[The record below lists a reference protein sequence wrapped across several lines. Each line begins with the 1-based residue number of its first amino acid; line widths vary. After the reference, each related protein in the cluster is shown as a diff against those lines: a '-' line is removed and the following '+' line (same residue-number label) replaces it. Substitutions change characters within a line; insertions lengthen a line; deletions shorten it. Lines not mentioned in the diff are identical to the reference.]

1 MNATELWQLSPE
13 QFNEWRRENDYPRI
27 WALLVASLPHFDDWM
42 AEQKIEKSVIFQ
54 IGIARFISSRC
65 VLSLCVYM
73 SDDKVRL
80 YESASSALES
90 LRKSGLI
97 RSETRFE
104 PYSMWLAGKHGN
116 DEVKRVQSLL
126 SVSENNKGEAQVL
139 GKHRLLNIGGVTLKS
154 PIISGRLLDFTCL
167 DELSL
172 DGAVNNSKVYLWHCS
187 AKGVRVNGG
196 VIGLDLFD
204 SLLWDH
210 RAWAKKRE
218 LALEDGVFQDF
229 TIECE
234 EIRFH
239 SSRAVLK
246 NFSVSAKNFDATM
259 EHTNLDKVE
268 VVYNDN
274 GRIDHN
280 EASKLYRNAKR
291 LFSSVGDTVDAG
303 ECYYKEK
310 LHEMKSLASPRELF
324 RERWLRSGPMTKCW
338 LSLLCY
344 LKCAQVHQLHHLG
357 VWGASH
363 QKPADVDG
371 GDPAGDPDLFPGTG
385 VCNPRPSGALP
396 LFQHRHLRDPGLWGH
411 LPDLLAAATAVGHR
425 SLLRHVPDRSLPRGF
440 CLENQAVLTGAPT
453 RVPSVPASGVLLLS
467 SHPSRLSRRPCL
479 TQRRWSD
486 FI

>member
-13 QFNEWRRENDYPRI
+13 QFNEWRRENDYPHI
-27 WALLVASLPHFDDWM
+27 WDLLVVSLPYFGDWM
-42 AEQKIEKSVIFQ
+42 ADQKIDKGVIFQ
-54 IGIARFISSRC
+54 IGMARFISSRC

-73 SDDKVRL
+73 SDDKTRL
-80 YESASSALES
+80 YETASSALES

-97 RSETRFE
+97 RSEVRFE
-104 PYSMWLAGKHGN
+104 PYLMWLTGKYGK
-116 DEVKRVQSLL
+116 EAAKRVQSLL

-139 GKHRLLNIGGVTLKS
+139 GKHSLLNIGGVELKS

-172 DGAVNNSKVYLWHCS
+172 DGAINNSKVYLWHCS

-246 NFSVSAKNFDATM
+246 NFNVRAKSFDATM
-259 EHTNLDKVE
+259 EHTNLDKVQ
-268 VVYNDN
+268 VVYNEN
-274 GRIDHN
+274 GRIDHS

-291 LFSSVGDTVDAG
+291 IFSSVGDTVDAG
-303 ECYYKEK
+303 DAYYQEK

-324 RERWLRSGPMTKCW
+324 KESWLRSGPLKKGM

-344 LKCAQVHQLHHLG
+344 LKCASKFISFIT
-357 VWGASH
+357 WGF
-363 QKPADVDG
+363 G
-371 GDPAGDPDLFPGTG
+371 E
-385 VCNPRPSGALP
+385 RPI
-396 LFQHRHLRDPGLWGH
+396 
-411 LPDLLAAATAVGHR
+411 R
-425 SLLRHVPDRSLPRGF
+425 SLLMSMVVILLATLTYFLAPESVTHGHLGRSLYFSIVTFVTLGYGDISQTSSPLQLLSAIEAFSGMF
-440 CLENQAVLTGAPT
+440 LTGLFLAGF
-453 RVPSVPASGVLLLS
+453 ASK
-467 SHPSRLSRRPCL
+467 
-479 TQRRWSD
+479 TKQY
-486 FI
+486 

>member
-1 MNATELWQLSPE
+1 MNAAELWQLSPE
-13 QFNEWRRENDYPRI
+13 KFNEWRREHDYPLI
-27 WALLVASLPHFDDWM
+27 WALLVASLPHFGDWM
-42 AEQKIEKSVIFQ
+42 TEQKIDKSVIFQ

-65 VLSLCVYM
+65 ILSLCVYM

-80 YESASSALES
+80 YETASAALES

-104 PYSMWLAGKHGN
+104 PYVMWLAGKHDQN
-116 DEVKRVQSLL
+116 ELKKVQSLL
-126 SVSENNKGEAQVL
+126 SVSENNRGEAQVL
-139 GKHRLLNIGGVTLKS
+139 GKHRLLNLGGLELKT

-167 DELSL
+167 DELVL

-187 AKGVRVNGG
+187 AKGVRINGG

-246 NFSVSAKNFDATM
+246 NFNVRAKSFDATM
-259 EHTNLDKVE
+259 EHTNLDKVQ
-268 VVYNDN
+268 VAYNDN
-274 GRIDHN
+274 GRIDHS

-303 ECYYKEK
+303 ECYYQEK
-310 LHEMKSLASPRELF
+310 VHEMKSLASPRALF
-324 RERWLRSGPMTKCW
+324 KESWLRSGILKKGL
-338 LSLLCY
+338 LSVLCY
-344 LKCAQVHQLHHLG
+344 LKCASKFISFITWGFGERPIRSLLMSMVVILLATLTYFLAPDSVTHHHLG
-357 VWGASH
+357 
-363 QKPADVDG
+363 
-371 GDPAGDPDLFPGTG
+371 
-385 VCNPRPSGALP
+385 
-396 LFQHRHLRDPGLWGH
+396 
-411 LPDLLAAATAVGHR
+411 R
-425 SLLRHVPDRSLPRGF
+425 SLYFSIVTFVTLGYGDISQTSSPLQLLSAIEAFSGMF
-440 CLENQAVLTGAPT
+440 LTGLFLAGF
-453 RVPSVPASGVLLLS
+453 ASK
-467 SHPSRLSRRPCL
+467 
-479 TQRRWSD
+479 TKQY
-486 FI
+486 

>member
-13 QFNEWRRENDYPRI
+13 QFNEWRRENDYPMI
-27 WALLVASLPHFDDWM
+27 WDFLVASLPHFNDWM
-42 AEQKIEKSVIFQ
+42 LEQRIDKGVIFQ

-73 SDDKVRL
+73 SDDRTRL
-80 YESASSALES
+80 YETASSALES

-104 PYSMWLAGKHGN
+104 PYAMWLAGKHGK
-116 DEVKRVQSLL
+116 EEMKRVQSLL

-139 GKHRLLNIGGVTLKS
+139 GGHRLLNIGGIALKS

-172 DGAVNNSKVYLWHCS
+172 DSAVNNSKVYLWHCS
-187 AKGVRVNGG
+187 AKGVRINGG

-218 LALEDGVFQDF
+218 LALEEGVFQDF

-234 EIRFH
+234 EMRFH

-246 NFSVSAKNFDATM
+246 NFTIRAKHFDATM
-259 EHTNLDKVE
+259 EHTNLDKVQ
-268 VVYNDN
+268 VSYNEN
-274 GRIDHN
+274 GRIDHS

-303 ECYYKEK
+303 ECYYQEK
-310 LHEMKSLASPRELF
+310 LHEMKSLARPKELF
-324 RERWLRSGPMTKCW
+324 KERWLRSG
-338 LSLLCY
+338 LRQRGGFSLRCY
-344 LKCAQVHQLHHLG
+344 LKCAAKFVSFITWGFGERPIRSLLMSMG
-357 VWGASH
+357 VI
-363 QKPADVDG
+363 
-371 GDPAGDPDLFPGTG
+371 
-385 VCNPRPSGALP
+385 
-396 LFQHRHLRDPGLWGH
+396 
-411 LPDLLAAATAVGHR
+411 LLAALTYFLAPASVTHHELGR
-425 SLLRHVPDRSLPRGF
+425 SLYFSIVTFVTLGYGDISQTASPLQLLSAIEAF
-440 CLENQAVLTGAPT
+440 CGMFLTGLFLAGF
-453 RVPSVPASGVLLLS
+453 ASK
-467 SHPSRLSRRPCL
+467 
-479 TQRRWSD
+479 TKQY
-486 FI
+486 